1 MLPSWKDVFLF
12 ISPLFSLIAQRFCKT
27 KQSLFVWAPA
37 ESTIAII
44 SLCQFAELTQQQY
57 YEFRCPCFHLND
69 VMVVFFFVSLL
80 FCFFKTACLFSF
92 RCLLN
97 LPDEDFSLQ
106 FRIGHPVCIVKGHIS
121 VHCDVFCFLVQCQ
134 WLSIRFY
141 LTCCQILLN
150 TKINSH
156 A

>member
-1 MLPSWKDVFLF
+1 MKRCIFVSF
-12 ISPLFSLIAQRFCKT
+12 SPFHIAQRFCKT

-37 ESTIAII
+37 ESTITIL

-57 YEFRCPCFHLND
+57 YKLRCPCFHLHD
-69 VMVVFFFVSLL
+69 VMVVLFFFFKDSMFILICVSWIWLRRI
-80 FCFFKTACLFSF
+80 FHF
-92 RCLLN
+92 N
-97 LPDEDFSLQ
+97 LGEATQ
-106 FRIGHPVCIVKGHIS
+106 FVSSKGIFQFT
-121 VHCDVFCFLVQCQ
+121 VTFGFLVQCR
-134 WLSIRFY
+134 WLSISFY